1 MRFSW
6 TRVSTIVYTF
16 CVRTSM
22 WLFHMK
28 LKAYVQVSR
37 FVRVISCAMAMQP
50 CSQVWALR
58 SNFCTP
64 PWVPLHQFPNCTAL
78 AHLDTHQC
86 KTSMQK
92 SSGLRATATTTLL
105 YTTLHNTTRYLHKPG
120 AQNEHQPNAE
130 NKGLIWWYDKDKILY
145 QNQNKKDPVDTVEK
159 MFHVNRKESS
169 CTGVSFSLLGSGC
182 YRFARNWP
190 TYHQHSVGN
199 LSNS

>member
-6 TRVSTIVYTF
+6 TRVSAIVHTF

-22 WLFHMK
+22 WLFHTK
-28 LKAYVQVSR
+28 LKAYVQVFR

-64 PWVPLHQFPNCTAL
+64 PWVPLRQSPNCTAL

-92 SSGLRATATTTLL
+92 SSGLRATTTTTLL
-105 YTTLHNTTRYLHKPG
+105 YTTLHNTGRYDTTAHNTTLHDTTLQY
-120 AQNEHQPNAE
+120 AT
-130 NKGLIWWYDKDKILY
+130 LITPHHHYNYNYNYTTLVTL
-145 QNQNKKDPVDTVEK
+145 QLQL
-159 MFHVNRKESS
+159 H
-169 CTGVSFSLLGSGC
+169 
-182 YRFARNWP
+182 
-190 TYHQHSVGN
+190 
-199 LSNS
+199 